1 MNKYNPVSM
10 DFATFKKLSLADKE
24 AQQAYDDLEEEFL
37 LIAEMLRA
45 RKRAKKNQKDVAN
58 LMKTTSSAISRL
70 ESLGGQKKH
79 APTLET
85 LRKYAA
91 AVGCYLSIKF
101 IPKRKKKARS

>member
-1 MNKYNPVSM
+1 MGKYNPVYK
-10 DFATFKKLSLADKE
+10 DFKAVKKLLLADKK
-24 AQQAYDDLEEEFL
+24 AQQEYDALEEEFL

-45 RKRAKKNQKDVAN
+45 RKRAQKTQKDVAG

-70 ESLGGQKKH
+70 ESLDVQKKH
-79 APTLET
+79 APTVET

-101 IPKRKKKARS
+101 IPKRKKNQ